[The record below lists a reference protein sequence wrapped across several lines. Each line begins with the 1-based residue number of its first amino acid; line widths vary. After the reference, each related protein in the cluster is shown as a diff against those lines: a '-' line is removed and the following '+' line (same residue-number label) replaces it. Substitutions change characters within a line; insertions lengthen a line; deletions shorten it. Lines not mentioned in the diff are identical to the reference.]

1 MPVLDQYGNVAR
13 ESEPPYDFSD
23 PFVAAAWGRHLEA
36 ETLRGGLF
44 DGPRIVNEH
53 GEPVTAAAPG
63 ARLGLFLGSAL
74 DGCPLL
80 KEGK

>member
-1 MPVLDQYGNVAR
+1 MPVLDQFGNVAR
-13 ESEPPYDFSD
+13 AVEPLYDFSD
-23 PFVAAAWGRHLEA
+23 PFVAATWGRRLEA
-36 ETLRGGLF
+36 ETLRGGSF

-63 ARLGLFLGSAL
+63 ARLDPFFGSAL

-80 KEGK
+80 KEGE